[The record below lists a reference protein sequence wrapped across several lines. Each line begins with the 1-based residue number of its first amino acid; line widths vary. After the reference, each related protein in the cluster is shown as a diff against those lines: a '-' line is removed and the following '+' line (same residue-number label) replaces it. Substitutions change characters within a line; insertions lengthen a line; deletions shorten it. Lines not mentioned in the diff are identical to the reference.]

1 MKGSEYFFIIAG
13 LLLVVVVASAS
24 SSENYNNT
32 YLVTDLGGSLSSETS
47 NNSIVGG
54 IVSGDLSSD
63 NYTNQLG
70 VFYGLNV
77 VPDNPIVFL
86 NTSSGNNVTSND
98 LLCNAVVHDDDGDIL
113 TVSVNWYLNNS
124 LNLSV
129 EYPGVAD
136 GTSFSAI
143 LDSSNTTKNDVWNC
157 GMKLNDGS
165 RDSSWVNASNLT
177 ILNSLPVVTLFSP
190 SDNSATTNRTPL
202 FNWTAIDLDG
212 DILTYDINITPYSG
226 DNPSVLDVR
235 YETGLNDLNFVPSPD
250 LLLLY
255 DNGYHYRWKV
265 RANDGDDYGEWTDQW
280 SIDILSEV
288 SIILTVDNIYFGD
301 LLIGESNSTE
311 EGIAPFEIENNGN
324 SFVNVSA
331 NASSLWET
339 ETSASEYYQFKI
351 DNITGEEGSFNWPGS
366 KTNWFNVPL
375 TGFVVAVNQ
384 LNYTDATDSA
394 EIDINITVPSS
405 EDPGIKS
412 SSIVFLAELSE

>member
-384 LNYTDATDSA
+384 LNYTDVTDSA

>member
-143 LDSSNTTKNDVWNC
+143 LDSSNTTKNDVWNS